1 MNEKKIL
8 KYASIVMIISG
19 LVNIVINYYAM
30 RSVTAS
36 LLFVIAGIIF
46 FFISMEQFKN

>member
-1 MNEKKIL
+1 MDEKKIL

-19 LVNIVINYYAM
+19 LVNTVLNYDAM
-30 RSVTAS
+30 RSVNGS
-36 LLFVIAGIIF
+36 LLLVIAGIIF